1 MKLLTNQRRRV
12 LLVRGPAL
20 LVLIALGAG
29 SLRAQSVPPATPE
42 DLAKYDTNKNGVLDA
57 GELAAKRAAEASTT
71 SDETVTLSPF
81 EVKPDATG
89 YFQSNT
95 MSGTR
100 LNSKIE
106 DLGQSITVMTKE
118 QMNDFAMLNINDV
131 FDHMAST
138 EGTNTYSEF
147 VVDRTGAVTDNV
159 TFDPNNA
166 NRVRGLGNANIA
178 FNNIATT
185 GRVPVDRLWLDSIE
199 LSRGPNANIFGLGNS
214 SGTVNQVP
222 ATANLSRNFARVEAR
237 ADSDDG
243 WRASLDVNRTLFK
256 NKLALRGSLAHQHT
270 GFVRKPSGEDARRLS
285 LQVKARPFEK
295 TTLALSWYNYRNVG
309 TRPNFTTPRDN
320 ITGWIAAGKPA
331 WDPVTRLIT
340 VNGITYGQGA
350 GGSLVAGST
359 TPFTTLPSY
368 FNNSPTEGRSLFR
381 IGTGSDAPYWSTP
394 TVTSMTTP
402 LTAVN
407 NDIRFVATQP
417 VNSFGAAQPLFA
429 TYAALADKSIY
440 DWESINLMAANK
452 QWDEVDTYLAQLDQI
467 FLQTP
472 KHTLAAQFTYMRED
486 ARQIQDLPL
495 GPASVNGVI
504 GEIYADPN
512 TRNLDGSPNPYFGRP
527 YLRSKEP
534 YLRERPML
542 WETTRAQLAYRL
554 DFSRDEGWSKWIGTQ
569 QFLGY
574 YEYKDQKDAHY
585 AWRRT
590 AKSRNH
596 PWLVDQFNAGIPL
609 GNRTTGGNTYPA
621 SNNHMRVYEQYYVG
635 NTPGGGVQ
643 YAPGRFPEGAT
654 VPFVWGNTGGF
665 HHDPVT
671 VGYTPAP
678 DGSGGGRQTIVKTEG
693 GVLQSTFLGGKLV
706 TTFGLREDKVSD
718 RNKVF
723 ATLTPD
729 LLGIDYAASDR
740 YTDGSTWRLAKGETK
755 TTSVVV
761 RPFRDLPF
769 LRNQLNHGS
778 RVPRFLAEA
787 VTSLSPFYN
796 KSDSFIPQGPA
807 VDLFLRP
814 LPNQTGTSRDYG
826 VWMTLFDGKVSLRYT
841 HYKTDQINLR
851 NGDISTIAQRVLRA
865 DGLNASDRWA
875 LQDRATDWVR
885 QLNPGFTDAQVKA
898 EVAKTMG
905 LTQEQIDGLESAITN
920 GRLAAIQDYVSKG
933 DELEINLNLSRSW
946 TVSASATKTVAI
958 NQNAG
963 SAIEEW
969 IEQRLPVWEKVEDP
983 RFTPTVPV
991 ANSIRVGATGH
1002 SLWRY
1007 ISGSAFTAY
1016 GYDANNSAATNYVTF
1031 VEGPLAVYRQLEGR
1045 PRPQMAKY
1053 NFRFSTRYQL
1063 SGITENKILRNVT
1076 VGGAMRWIDKKA
1088 IGFLGVQSLPAT
1100 ITALDTNK
1108 PVYSPAET
1116 QVDLFVAYRTRLFSD
1131 KVRANFQLNVKNAG
1145 EKGGGLLPTAVFP
1158 DGTPL
1163 AYRIVDPRQFILSAS
1178 FEL

>member
-1 MKLLTNQRRRV
+1 MKLLTNRRRR
-12 LLVRGPAL
+12 LPLVRGPAVL
-20 LVLIALGAG
+20 ALIAIGAG
-29 SLRAQSVPPATPE
+29 SLWAQSVPANSPE
-42 DLAKYDTNKNGVLDA
+42 DLARYDTNKNGVLDA
-57 GELAAKRAAEASTT
+57 SELAAKRAAEASNAAGDTI
-71 SDETVTLSPF
+71 TLSPF
-81 EVKPDATG
+81 EVVSESTG

-131 FDHMAST
+131 FDYMAST
-138 EGTNTYSEF
+138 EGTSTYSDF

-159 TFDPNNA
+159 TFEPNNA

-214 SGTVNQVP
+214 AGTVNQVP
-222 ATANLSRNFARVEAR
+222 ATANMSRNFARVEAR
-237 ADSDDG
+237 ADSHDG
-243 WRASLDVNRTLFK
+243 WRGSLDVNRVLLR
-256 NKLALRGSLAHQHT
+256 NKLALRGSLAQQHT

-285 LQVKARPFEK
+285 LQVKAQPFEK

-320 ITGWIAAGKPA
+320 ITAWIAAGRPA

-340 VNGITYGQGA
+340 LNGVTYGQGA
-350 GGSLVAGST
+350 SGTLAAGST
-359 TPFTTLPSY
+359 TAITTLPSY
-368 FNNSPTEGRSLFR
+368 FNNSPSDGRSIIR
-381 IGTGSDAPYWSTP
+381 VGTAGDPLYFSTP
-394 TVTSMTTP
+394 VVTSTTDP
-402 LTAVN
+402 LAAVN
-407 NDIRFVATQP
+407 NNVRYVATSA
-417 VNSFGAAQPLFA
+417 VNSYGAAQPLFA
-429 TYAALADKSIY
+429 SYAALSDKSIY
-440 DWESINLMAANK
+440 DWENVNLMAANK
-452 QWDEVDTYLAQLDQI
+452 QWDDVNTYLAQLDQVFI
-467 FLQTP
+467 STP
-472 KHTLAAQFTYMRED
+472 KQMLAAQVAYMRED
-486 ARQIQDLPL
+486 AKQIQDLPL

-534 YLRERPML
+534 YLRERPVL
-542 WETTRAQLAYRL
+542 WETTRAQLAYKL
-554 DFSRDEGWSKWIGTQ
+554 DFAKDEGWSKWLGTQ
-569 QFLGY
+569 QLLGY

-590 AKSRNH
+590 PKSGNYA
-596 PWLVDQFNAGIPL
+596 WLQQQFNAGIPL
-609 GNRTTGGNTYPA
+609 ANRTTGGNTYPS
-621 SNNHMRVYEQYYVG
+621 SNNHMRIYEQYYVG
-635 NTPGGGVQ
+635 STPGGGVQ
-643 YAPGRFPEGAT
+643 YAPARFPEGAT

-665 HHDPVT
+665 HSDPVV
-671 VGYTPAP
+671 VGYTPSP
-678 DGSGGGRQTIVKTEG
+678 DGSGGGRQTIVKTQG

-706 TTFGLREDKVSD
+706 TTFGRRKDKVSD

-729 LLGIDYAASDR
+729 LLSFDYAASER
-740 YTDGSTWRLAKGETK
+740 YTDGSTWRLAQGETK
-755 TTSVVV
+755 TASFVV
-761 RPFRDLPF
+761 RPFRDLRF
-769 LRNQLNHGS
+769 LRNQVSNG
-778 RVPRFLAEA
+778 RGIGRFLAEA
-787 VTSLSPFYN
+787 VTSFSPFYN

-826 VWMTLFDGKVSLRYT
+826 FWMSFLDGKVSLRYT
-841 HYKTDQINLR
+841 HYRTDQINLR

-865 DGLNASDRWA
+865 DGLNAADRWA

-885 QLNPGFTDAQVKA
+885 QLNPSFTDAQVKA
-898 EVAKTMG
+898 EVARTMG
-905 LTQEQIDGLESAITN
+905 LSQEQIDGLENAIAN
-920 GRLAAIQDYVSKG
+920 GRLSAIQDYVSKG
-933 DELEINLNLSRSW
+933 DELEINLNLSRAW
-946 TVSASATKTVAI
+946 TLSGSATKTVAT

-963 SAIEEW
+963 STIEEW
-969 IEQRLPVWEKVEDP
+969 IAERMPIWESVEDP
-983 RFTPTVPV
+983 RFPDP
-991 ANSIRVGATGH
+991 ARPGRNMR
-1002 SLWRY
+1002 WRY
-1007 ISGSAFTAY
+1007 ITGSAYTAF
-1016 GYDANNSAATNYVTF
+1016 GYDGTNSAATNYTTF

-1053 NFRFSTRYQL
+1053 NFRFSTRYQF

-1076 VGGAMRWIDKKA
+1076 TGGAVRWIDKKA
-1088 IGFLGVQSLPAT
+1088 IGFLGVQSLPAK
-1100 ITALDTNK
+1100 ITALDPNR
-1108 PVYSPAET
+1108 PVYTPAET
-1116 QVDLFVAYRTRLFSD
+1116 QIDLFVAYRTRLFRD
-1131 KVRANFQLNVKNAG
+1131 KVRANFQLNVRNVG

-1163 AYRIVDPRQFILSAS
+1163 AYRIIDPRQFILSAS